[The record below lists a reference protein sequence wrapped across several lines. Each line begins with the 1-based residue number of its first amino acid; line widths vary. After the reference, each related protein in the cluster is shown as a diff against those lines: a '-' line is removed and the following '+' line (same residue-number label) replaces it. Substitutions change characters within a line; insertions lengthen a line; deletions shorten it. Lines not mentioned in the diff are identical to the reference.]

1 MRSIRFQAT
10 AHTAAPTTVVLLPGA
25 YHYPED
31 FLAAGFHTRVQ
42 GRGLDVDLEF
52 VDPEMQHLGDRRLRR
67 QLHQEI
73 VEPVRARGCRKLWLV
88 GISLGGF
95 MALDYAAAHPGDLDG
110 LCLLSPYL
118 GSRVVVKE
126 IAAAAGL
133 AAWQGGAGREIDE
146 DRAIWSFI
154 QRLAIEQAR
163 VHERPHTP
171 ALDLYLG
178 YGTEDRFAAAH
189 RLMAAALPA
198 NASKAVIGRHDWDTW
213 TALWEDFLDSRLS

>member
-1 MRSIRFQAT
+1 MRSIRYPAT
-10 AHTAAPTTVVLLPGA
+10 AHAAAPTTVVLLPGA
-25 YHYPED
+25 YHSPED

-42 GRGLDVDLEF
+42 SRGLDVDLEF
-52 VDPEMQHLGDRRLRR
+52 VDPEMEHLRDRRSRE
-67 QLHQEI
+67 QLHEQI
-73 VEPVRARGCRKLWLV
+73 VKPARSLGCRNLWLV

-118 GSRVVVKE
+118 GARWVIKE

-133 AAWQGGAGREIDE
+133 AAWEGGAGPAIDE

-154 QRLAIEQAR
+154 RSLAIEQAQ
-163 VHERPHTP
+163 VHAPPHTP

-189 RLMAAALPA
+189 RLMAGALPA
-198 NASKAVIGRHDWDTW
+198 NVSKAVIGRHDWDTW
-213 TALWEDFLDSRLS
+213 TTLWEDFLDSRLS